1 MISISFGSEKKF
13 KKRKETILEISH
25 ERMATIS

>member
-1 MISISFGSEKKF
+1 MISIPFGFEKKSQ
-13 KKRKETILEISH
+13 KRKETILEISH